1 MTGASAL
8 AAPSPA
14 AQERIQHIIDASGAV
29 MAREG
34 YAATSIKDIARE
46 AGVAQGLIHY
56 YFGSKEDLVL
66 AVLRQACGEMMDET
80 KRSFS
85 ASSGPVMVRAWAGLM
100 AAERRAAER
109 PELFRL
115 LLEMVPLSHNNPAL
129 RAQMQDMYL
138 NICDEVADMV
148 DELNQLLPTPLP
160 IPVRDLAGVIMG
172 AIDGLAVR
180 SLVEPE
186 TDLAALYRALG
197 FLLLSSMT
205 ASYAVAGLPVP
216 DMEQI
221 FELLGIPATA
231 DAEATADAPA
241 PDTHVEPSARS

>member
-1 MTGASAL
+1 MNQSVAL

-14 AQERIQHIIDASGAV
+14 AQERIDHIIEASTAV

-34 YAATSIKDIARE
+34 YAATSMKDIARE

-66 AVLRQACGEMMDET
+66 AVLRRACGEMMDET

-85 ASSGPVMVRAWAGLM
+85 HADGPVMSRAWAALM
-100 AAERRAAER
+100 AAERRSAER

-129 RAQMQDMYL
+129 RAQMQEMYL
-138 NICDEVADMV
+138 SICDEVAEMV
-148 DELNQLLPTPLP
+148 DELNQQLPTPLP
-160 IPVRDLAGVIMG
+160 IPVRDFAGVIMA
-172 AIDGLAVR
+172 AIDGLAIR

-186 TDLAALYRALG
+186 TDLAALYRAFG
-197 FLLLSSMT
+197 FLMLASMT
-205 ASYAVAGLPVP
+205 ASYAMAGLPLP
-216 DMEQI
+216 PLEQ
-221 FELLGIPATA
+221 FLELLSIPAPTDSPA
-231 DAEATADAPA
+231 YAAPLDPPA
-241 PDTHVEPSARS
+241 SG

>member
-1 MTGASAL
+1 MTESAAL

-14 AQERIQHIIDASGAV
+14 AQERIQHIIEASSAV

-34 YAATSIKDIARE
+34 YAATSMKDIAHE

-66 AVLRQACGEMMDET
+66 AVLRRACGEMMDET
-80 KRSFS
+80 RRSFS
-85 ASSGPVMVRAWAGLM
+85 EASGPVMARAWAGLL
-100 AAERRAAER
+100 AAQQRAAER

-148 DELNQLLPTPLP
+148 DELNQQLPTPLP
-160 IPVRDLAGVIMG
+160 IPVRDFAGVIIG
-172 AIDGLAVR
+172 AIDGLAIR
-180 SLVEPE
+180 SLIEPE

-197 FLLLSSMT
+197 FLLLSSMMS
-205 ASYAVAGLPVP
+205 SYAMAGLPLP
-216 DMEQI
+216 PLGQES
-221 FELLGIPATA
+221 ELLGIPSL
-231 DAEATADAPA
+231 
-241 PDTHVEPSARS
+241 PDISSDPLLTLQP